1 MEQESKEQ
9 DHADWRKFI
18 RYNVLMTDL
27 KTLATQFIARF
38 DLQSKSAAYDA
49 LKPTPLK
56 QLLGRDSCQM
66 MCCKM
71 ENAVVQDRHLL
82 PINNVEVKELRIARD
97 EAKMDDPGYPLGSDH
112 FATLGQEIN
121 WNVNDTDMI
130 QKFRKFRAGNQCP
143 FLLARDGIA
152 DLTQESPFCQTL
164 DSTLLSI
171 VRRVEPR
178 PKHWPTLLPICDR
191 VFVSNSYDEV
201 ARAIRSESMSD
212 PIAAYLFVV
221 IMAYWQYFQFQDDI
235 PENIN
240 EREGF
245 AGLTWTFMQT
255 PLSMY
260 GIQTCYLEVLI
271 TAVEGRKNQDKDHFV
286 DAKEI
291 GQYADAVAVHNNQ
304 QLFLAEAASVHRPK
318 SEKRRQ
324 DEFKLAKAMRDA
336 WIEHVGSISRLAVPH
351 RGLAVFGSVSFKNE
365 TKLLRMDFQGAFR
378 LQQFDLFIIP
388 LNKDDFGGKMRAAII
403 SFLELA
409 ARLHQE
415 TERRC
420 QPPVALGYNDR
431 TALADAGIK
440 PKF

>member
-1 MEQESKEQ
+1 MDS
-9 DHADWRKFI
+9 
-18 RYNVLMTDL
+18 NL
-27 KTLATQFIARF
+27 
-38 DLQSKSAAYDA
+38 
-49 LKPTPLK
+49 TPK
-56 QLLGRDSCQM
+56 R
-66 MCCKM
+66 
-71 ENAVVQDRHLL
+71 V
-82 PINNVEVKELRIARD
+82 ARD
-97 EAKMDDPGYPLGSDH
+97 EAKMDDPGYPLGLDH

-121 WNVNDTDMI
+121 WNVNDTDII
-130 QKFRKFRAGNQCP
+130 QKFREFRAGNQGP

-171 VRRVEPR
+171 VRRVEPAPSIHER
-178 PKHWPTLLPICDR
+178 WPTLLPICDR

-221 IMAYWQYFQFQDDI
+221 IMAYWQYFQFQDEI

-260 GIQTCYLEVLI
+260 GIQTRHLEVLI

-304 QLFLAEAASVHRPK
+304 QLFLAEAASIHRPK

-324 DEFKLAKAMRDA
+324 DEFKLVRAMRDS

-388 LNKDDFGGKMRAAII
+388 LNKNDFGGKMRAAIV
-403 SFLELA
+403 SCLELA

-420 QPPVALGYNDR
+420 QPPVTLGYNDR
-431 TALADAGIK
+431 TALADAVRLIERTTSTPTK
-440 PKF
+440 IPKTPRKNRP